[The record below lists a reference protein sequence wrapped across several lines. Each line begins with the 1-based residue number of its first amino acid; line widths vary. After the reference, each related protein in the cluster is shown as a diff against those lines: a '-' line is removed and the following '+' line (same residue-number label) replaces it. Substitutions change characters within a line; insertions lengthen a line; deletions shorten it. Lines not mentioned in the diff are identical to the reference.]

1 MKRLR
6 NNTGN
11 KNFKEG
17 QTMSYDDVVKMIK
30 QSEKRVD
37 EVLKA
42 ARLGRHERT
51 PMPKDK
57 LEMVLNYIVGTTALV
72 LGFILLFAF
81 MYFMTH

>member
-1 MKRLR
+1 M
-6 NNTGN
+6 NN
-11 KNFKEG
+11 KNDNIMK
-17 QTMSYDDVVKMIK
+17 YDEVVKMIE

-42 ARLGRHERT
+42 ARLGRHEKL